1 MRNNNTSLVVIMT
14 VGVGHD
20 CIPQHV
26 GEFVG
31 RVERSDMATKEKVV
45 ADALRKL
52 SPFLMRNL
60 NPQETA
66 MDLYGRSMLTYLEY
80 ESIRTQNDNMKANTS
95 LLAAL
100 RHRGEYALDELL
112 EALKAEE
119 AANKAVIEKI
129 NAG

>member
-1 MRNNNTSLVVIMT
+1 
-14 VGVGHD
+14 
-20 CIPQHV
+20 
-26 GEFVG
+26 
-31 RVERSDMATKEKVV
+31 MATKEKVV

-80 ESIRTQNDNMKANTS
+80 ESIRTQSDTMKASTS

-100 RHRGEYALDELL
+100 RRRGENALDELL

-119 AANKAVIEKI
+119 TANKAVIEKI
-129 NAG
+129 EAG